1 MSILNVPVPF
11 SFVAV
16 NGVQVGEAATG
27 SDEGVSLGVIGSLLV
42 VAVVAVVACNACNS
56 RIAHNARNAEGSGCV
71 QRRNDVDNSQW
82 SGGPAS
88 SVMGPKCSSVIGSSL
103 QAMLQRRCGPW
114 SLVIDEGHWGR
125 SFRRNG
131 FEVQGDDSAQL
142 RLGLEPMTWSNWP
155 WQQGEGATV
164 VGMT

>member
-71 QRRNDVDNSQW
+71 QRRNDVDNS
-82 SGGPAS
+82 
-88 SVMGPKCSSVIGSSL
+88 
-103 QAMLQRRCGPW
+103 
-114 SLVIDEGHWGR
+114 H
-125 SFRRNG
+125 
-131 FEVQGDDSAQL
+131 
-142 RLGLEPMTWSNWP
+142 
-155 WQQGEGATV
+155 
-164 VGMT
+164 